1 MWFSADLPDLNA
13 DEVAAD
19 KKMKKLMAELVN
31 EDYNITVHNFFETR
45 PVLLKSRLYEM
56 LVAMPKGALHH
67 LHTTAS
73 PSGDFYLKLT
83 YDDAVYYNEREKLFK
98 VSPTGLQED
107 GFIQCTEMRKWSKS
121 AEEYDNKIKNLIE
134 M

>member
-1 MWFSADLPDLNA
+1 MVERQKYIDERASMRFSSDLPELTPDEKKA
-13 DEVAAD
+13 DEKLQKLKLELAD
-19 KKMKKLMAELVN
+19 NK
-31 EDYNITVHNFFETR
+31 YNIAIHNFFETR
-45 PVLLKSRLYEM
+45 PKLLKSRLYEM

-98 VSPTGLQED
+98 VSPTGL
-107 GFIQCTEMRKWSKS
+107 
-121 AEEYDNKIKNLIE
+121 
-134 M
+134 